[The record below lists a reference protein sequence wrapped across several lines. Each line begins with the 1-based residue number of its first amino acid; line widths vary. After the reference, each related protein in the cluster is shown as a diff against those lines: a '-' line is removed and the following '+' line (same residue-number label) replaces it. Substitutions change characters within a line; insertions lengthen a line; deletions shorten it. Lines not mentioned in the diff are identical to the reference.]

1 MRASAEHPAAPRRRR
16 HRPLAGLAAVAAAV
30 LLAAPAARAGVEIV
44 VRADGSRVVRNVGP
58 AAASAS
64 AARSSAPRR
73 PAAPRP
79 ELRALVAEHAA
90 VHDLDPRL
98 VEAVIQ
104 AESAWNRRA
113 VSRAG
118 AMGLMQLMPDT
129 AVVLAVDD
137 PWDEGQNVRGGT
149 AYLAEMLRRFGSEEL
164 ALAAYNAGPGAVER
178 HGGIP
183 PYAETREYVRRVLS
197 LYHGRHVGQD
207 ELAPF
212 HGRAAAGGGAAVR
225 RGAPPGFVRGGDGRL
240 VLTNTGRS
248 SGAAAP
254 PRRTAPRRP
263 AAAVAAVAAA
273 RSTSAAGQP

>member
-1 MRASAEHPAAPRRRR
+1 MRSSVEHSAAPRRRL
-16 HRPLAGLAAVAAAV
+16 HRPLAGLAAVAAAAV
-30 LLAAPAARAGVEIV
+30 LLAAPAARAEVEIQ
-44 VRADGSRVVRNVGP
+44 VRADGSRVVRNVGTAAP
-58 AAASAS
+58 SAAARAS
-64 AARSSAPRR
+64 VPRR

-79 ELRALVAEHAA
+79 ELRALVAERAA

-118 AMGLMQLMPDT
+118 AMGLMQLMPQT

-137 PWDEGQNVRGGT
+137 PWDEAQNVRGGT
-149 AYLAEMLRRFGSEEL
+149 AYLAEMLHRFGSEEL

-197 LYHGRHVGQD
+197 LYYGRHVRPD

-212 HGRAAAGGGAAVR
+212 LGRAAAGGGGPAVR
-225 RGAPPGFVRGGDGRL
+225 RGAAPGFVRGGDGRL
-240 VLTNTGRS
+240 VLTNTARPP
-248 SGAAAP
+248 AAAP
-254 PRRTAPRRP
+254 PRTATRRSGT
-263 AAAVAAVAAA
+263 AVAAVPAV
-273 RSTSAAGQP
+273 RSTSVAGQP